1 MKYTFQPAQADN
13 QVNHVGSYRRRLPVS
28 VERMYENTLDWAHLP
43 HLHDSS
49 FAEIRCLDAGAWG
62 WRAEVGGVQ
71 SANGSTATPKSL
83 IELTLD
89 RQGRRWITRNI
100 EGPNKGA
107 EIWTHVFIEGPQ
119 ILDIVV
125 DFYVPDVPV
134 EAKDKV
140 GMAYATA
147 YEQLYDEDVAMM
159 VERQQQLD
167 LRVEGFDRSETLRL
181 EAASELI
188 LPTLVKL
195 SQRSFVLNQIA
206 GEWVAYSAQCPHQ
219 MGPLID
225 SPIVEGEVRCPWHGF
240 TFNVLTGECTSGA
253 VCQLTEAPLVAEA
266 SDGTLLLKWAD
277 T

>member
-1 MKYTFQPAQADN
+1 
-13 QVNHVGSYRRRLPVS
+13 
-28 VERMYENTLDWAHLP
+28 
-43 HLHDSS
+43 
-49 FAEIRCLDAGAWG
+49 
-62 WRAEVGGVQ
+62 
-71 SANGSTATPKSL
+71 
-83 IELTLD
+83 
-89 RQGRRWITRNI
+89 
-100 EGPNKGA
+100 
-107 EIWTHVFIEGPQ
+107 VFIEGPQ

-140 GMAYATA
+140 GRAYATA